1 MHPCDRCTAT
11 CHVRVSCDTT
21 GRVSL
26 LKEALLS
33 RFYRRTETPVH
44 RPRPIREREREREG
58 KPRRAKQ
65 TNDHER
71 KIESKVERFLQARS
85 SIFPPKGK
93 EEQIFVARNR
103 ESSAQQMPARE
114 MRAEKGSGFPI
125 SASFFPSF
133 FLPWHKRL
141 RLGTEER
148 EKKEMH

>member
-44 RPRPIREREREREG
+44 RPRPIRKRERERRETAMSEADQR
-58 KPRRAKQ
+58 PRTKDRKQ
-65 TNDHER
+65 NWTLP
-71 KIESKVERFLQARS
+71 SS

-125 SASFFPSF
+125 SASFFPFF